1 MSRRTIGI
9 VAALGFFLALIAM
22 FPLRVAFAMA
32 GDLPLTARAIQGS
45 IWSGRLIDATLDGI
59 PVGSFETRLR
69 PAHLLQGNI
78 SVDLASLGG
87 ERTTATLYAGFGGR
101 GVKGLETSLSTLG
114 AFAPLPLDSLSM
126 RDVSLA
132 FKGANCADASGQVR
146 INLVPK
152 VGPVSLGQ
160 TLIGGLRCDGNAV
173 GLNLSSQS
181 GFEKLSLRFM
191 PDGQYSSRLTL
202 KPQAE
207 ADRLALMAAGFSESQ
222 AGLTFELGGR
232 L

>member
-1 MSRRTIGI
+1 MNRKVIGI
-9 VAALGFFLALIAM
+9 TAALGFLFALVAM
-22 FPLRVAFAMA
+22 LPLRVALAMA
-32 GDLPLTARAIQGS
+32 GDVPLTAKAIQGS
-45 IWSGRLIDATLDGI
+45 IWSGRLIDAKLDGI
-59 PVGSFETRLR
+59 PVGSFQVGLK
-69 PAHLLQGNI
+69 PAHLLQGRMAL
-78 SVDLASLGG
+78 DLASLGG

-101 GVKGLETSLSTLG
+101 GIKKLETSLSTPG
-114 AFAPLPLDSLSM
+114 AFAPLPLDSLTM

-132 FKGANCADASGQVR
+132 FKGSNCSEATGQVR

-152 VGPVSLGQ
+152 IGPVGLGQ
-160 TLIGGLRCDGNAV
+160 TLIGSLRCDGNAV

-191 PDGQYSSRLTL
+191 PDGQYSSRLTI

-207 ADRLALMAAGFSESQ
+207 ADRLALLAAGFRESQ